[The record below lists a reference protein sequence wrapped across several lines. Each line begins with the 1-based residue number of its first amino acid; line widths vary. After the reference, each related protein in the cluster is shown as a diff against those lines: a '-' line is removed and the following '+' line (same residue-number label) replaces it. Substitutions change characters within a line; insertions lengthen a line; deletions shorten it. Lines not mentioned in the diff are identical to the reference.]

1 MSNKPPKKSDK
12 NKPWIE
18 KRRDRH
24 KLINTEYHLIVSEG
38 EKTEPNYF
46 NGLKRD
52 IGENGRKIKIE
63 IPTRKGS
70 KNPLMLVDSAQKY
83 VDDYRKND
91 IYIKHVWVVYDKDDV
106 PDNIFNDAAEKCGK
120 ISNDEITYHALWS
133 NESVEYWFVLHYE
146 YLNTDTGREDY
157 YPKLSK
163 YMKKEYDKADEK
175 IYDILKPQ
183 YKEAI
188 KNAKRMMKE
197 HGNAKPSECRPG
209 TRIYEIFDYLKA
221 YIK

>member
-24 KLINTEYHLIVSEG
+24 KLINPEYHLIVSEG

-46 NGLKRD
+46 NGLKKD

-106 PDNIFNDAAEKCGK
+106 PDNIFNDAAE
-120 ISNDEITYHALWS
+120 
-133 NESVEYWFVLHYE
+133 
-146 YLNTDTGREDY
+146 
-157 YPKLSK
+157 
-163 YMKKEYDKADEK
+163 
-175 IYDILKPQ
+175 
-183 YKEAI
+183 
-188 KNAKRMMKE
+188 
-197 HGNAKPSECRPG
+197 ECRKSQ
-209 TRIYEIFDYLKA
+209 TMK
-221 YIK
+221 

>member
-24 KLINTEYHLIVSEG
+24 KLINPEYHLIVSEG

-46 NGLKRD
+46 NSLKKD

-83 VDDYRKND
+83 VGDYRKM
-91 IYIKHVWVVYDKDDV
+91 
-106 PDNIFNDAAEKCGK
+106 
-120 ISNDEITYHALWS
+120 ISI
-133 NESVEYWFVLHYE
+133 
-146 YLNTDTGREDY
+146 
-157 YPKLSK
+157 
-163 YMKKEYDKADEK
+163 
-175 IYDILKPQ
+175 
-183 YKEAI
+183 
-188 KNAKRMMKE
+188 
-197 HGNAKPSECRPG
+197 
-209 TRIYEIFDYLKA
+209 
-221 YIK
+221 